1 MKSFY
6 DFSSVAEASYVE
18 FHEININ
25 NDALVEYALQPNAD
39 SEKDL
44 GGIFSSTQAGDFVS
58 KWRIVSH
65 TPNTD
70 NGYSSTVFKSKEN
83 GKYIISFRGTDG
95 GLDIFSAD
103 IGDIVADGLAIKQIV
118 DLYNDIQKLTAGIGD
133 VYSVA
138 SLVYDDELSE
148 RLRNASEDPEDLIAI
163 YTEIFNDANVIV
175 DRPGLNVYRI
185 EKSFVTAQ
193 EDGALCGVT
202 SLSAAGHSLGGHLA
216 SAASRLF
223 PGLIDEVVTINGA
236 GFSPDNGGLK
246 QNNISHLFSFLGG
259 ESQFRA
265 EKIHNI
271 YGERGVELTT
281 QDSPY
286 GLLAQPGRHTGI
298 YIETGLG
305 YTFGHGVLQMT
316 DSLALYDLFIKA
328 DIHFQS
334 GNEEQNIK
342 DITEFFDGISR
353 NTEMTLERMLNAWG
367 GLLVEGYAPVT
378 SEIIRE
384 DLYSTLGLIHKAIS
398 GKTTT
403 VISLLDK
410 SPDQIAELARNDI
423 SVRYAL
429 VHLNPFAVRGD
440 DGLYQKFNKNMELA
454 LYDPQTG
461 KGLTDEYLQAR
472 SKMLYLENK
481 LRMEDKSWAPTD
493 LASTGGYYED
503 RGAAVTVN
511 NVRESSEWIIAPK
524 YIFGSDQG
532 DSIETLY
539 DISYLPSN
547 DDHIFGGGDDVI
559 SGNSWNKIYASA
571 V

>member
-1 MKSFY
+1 M
-6 DFSSVAEASYVE
+6 
-18 FHEININ
+18 
-25 NDALVEYALQPNAD
+25 
-39 SEKDL
+39 
-44 GGIFSSTQAGDFVS
+44 
-58 KWRIVSH
+58 
-65 TPNTD
+65 
-70 NGYSSTVFKSKEN
+70 
-83 GKYIISFRGTDG
+83 
-95 GLDIFSAD
+95 
-103 IGDIVADGLAIKQIV
+103 
-118 DLYNDIQKLTAGIGD
+118 
-133 VYSVA
+133 
-138 SLVYDDELSE
+138 SE

-223 PGLIDEVVTINGA
+223 PGLIDKVVTINGA

-367 GLLVEGYAPVT
+367 GLLVEGYTPVT
-378 SEIIRE
+378 SEIIRK

-423 SVRYAL
+423 SC
-429 VHLNPFAVRGD
+429 
-440 DGLYQKFNKNMELA
+440 
-454 LYDPQTG
+454 
-461 KGLTDEYLQAR
+461 
-472 SKMLYLENK
+472 
-481 LRMEDKSWAPTD
+481 
-493 LASTGGYYED
+493 
-503 RGAAVTVN
+503 
-511 NVRESSEWIIAPK
+511 
-524 YIFGSDQG
+524 
-532 DSIETLY
+532 
-539 DISYLPSN
+539 
-547 DDHIFGGGDDVI
+547 
-559 SGNSWNKIYASA
+559 
-571 V
+571 